1 MRVISKKE
9 ICFIWCIIFIWVII
23 MSFLIYNKVYKN
35 FYIDENP
42 VPHDLLNVKVLKPL
56 KQGKYANDFLIRIND
71 HDYYVS
77 INKSV
82 HNVIFFHD
90 ITCKFCKKNKSFYPY
105 SFSILDGYDSKM
117 MQEIKDENT
126 K

>member
-9 ICFIWCIIFIWVII
+9 ICFVWCIIFIWVII

-35 FYIDENP
+35 VYIDENLP
-42 VPHDLLNVKVLKPL
+42 QHDLLNVKVLKPL
-56 KQGKYANDFLIRIND
+56 EQGKYANNFLVRINK
-71 HDYYVS
+71 HNYHVS
-77 INKSV
+77 INKAV

-90 ITCKFCKKNKSFYPY
+90 TSCEFCKKNKSFYPY

-117 MQEIKDENT
+117 MSESKNENT